1 MGEQSLA
8 VSLVVLRLFSKVSPG
23 KMIPDQREQ
32 GMGGGLKV
40 SLGHWF
46 VASFYEKDTLG
57 CLVSGHACFI

>member
-1 MGEQSLA
+1 MLVASVGCGNPIYRGEA
-8 VSLVVLRLFSKVSPG
+8 TEGDVS
-23 KMIPDQREQ
+23 QTQ